1 MESLGYARGNEAVI
15 RVKDG
20 DERVDL
26 AQPDAADDEEPLP
39 LADDGV
45 HHEVEDGRG
54 DEPAL
59 GDAAPSLEGEPK
71 TPGSL
76 TD

>member
-1 MESLGYARGNEAVI
+1 M
-15 RVKDG
+15 D
-20 DERVDL
+20 
-26 AQPDAADDEEPLP
+26 DDEALP
-39 LADDGV
+39 VADDGV